1 MNKNKV
7 VPFVM
12 NELAVNFKEKVGKL
26 EQTMYEVSKEN
37 PLVEFGTKEKPIV
50 STESNLTP
58 IRNFFMDNVYIRQIF
73 LFKGTLSIGAI
84 YKHKHMIFLLHGHVT
99 IANEKGVKD
108 YTAPCHIISTPG
120 DKRVVYAH
128 ETTVWYNVFPN
139 VKNKKDVRELEKDIA
154 CVSYEE
160 YENYVNNK

>member
-1 MNKNKV
+1 
-7 VPFVM
+7 M

-128 ETTVWYNVFPN
+128 ETTVWYNIFPN